1 MNSLQSLSCHAKANK
16 VVGYK
21 YYKLDITAVVDIT
34 KDGYVQ
40 MSEFIFTNNSS
51 DIVIQPTNVDVTN
64 PDGSNPV
71 NEIPSKLVD
80 GTTTTNFLDFS
91 FKTKKITTVIFN
103 FQNRIIANGYR
114 WVTGND
120 TVGRDP
126 TSWILSGSNDNN
138 IWVVLSTVSNYSPS
152 TDRKTSTIIFS
163 F

>member
-80 GTTTTNFLDFS
+80 GTTTTKFLDFS
-91 FKTKKITTVIFN
+91 FKTNKITTVIFN
-103 FQNRIIANGYR
+103 FKNRIIANGYR

-138 IWVVLSTVSNYSPS
+138 IWVVLSTVSNYSPP
-152 TDRKTSTIIFS
+152 DREKSTIIFS